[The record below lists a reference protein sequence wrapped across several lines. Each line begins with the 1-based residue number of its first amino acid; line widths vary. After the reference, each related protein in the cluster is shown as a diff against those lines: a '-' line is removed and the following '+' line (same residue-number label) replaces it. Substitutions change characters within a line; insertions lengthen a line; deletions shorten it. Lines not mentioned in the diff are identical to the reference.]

1 MQERG
6 AVAEAVRQLK
16 TAVHGFAPSGSPPR
30 EQNLPRIVIVGAGFA
45 GLSAAKA
52 LARTPAQIIVIDE
65 RNYHLFQPLLYQVAT
80 AGLSPADIA
89 APIRGI
95 LRRQKDAHVR
105 LGSVTGI
112 DLRGREV
119 ILRDRRVPYDY
130 LVVATGARHAY
141 FGHDE
146 WAAVAPGLKKIDD
159 ATRVRR
165 KILIALERAEAET
178 NAKERRRL
186 MTFVVVGGGPT
197 GVEMAGAIAEL
208 AKVAL
213 ARDFRAIDPTMS
225 RIVLIEA
232 GPRVL
237 ATFPER
243 LSAVAKRSLERL
255 GVEVRLG
262 MRVTHCDD
270 AGVKLGDER
279 IDSRTIVWAAG
290 VAASPAAE
298 WLAAKHDRL
307 GRVMVAR
314 DLSLPAHGEVYVIGD
329 TAHAQ
334 DPSGK
339 PLPGIAPVAKQQG
352 KYVAKVLH
360 ARIVGRPAPAAF
372 RYRHAGNL
380 ATIGRTAA
388 VVDFG
393 FLRLTGLIAWLV
405 WGAVHISFLVGFR
418 NRLAVAFDWLWA
430 YVTFQS
436 GARLITEVEMD
447 EPEAPAM
454 CGRSVTRGGRYR
466 VRYHFGAVGVE

>member
-1 MQERG
+1 MTETRP
-6 AVAEAVRQLK
+6 
-16 TAVHGFAPSGSPPR
+16 T
-30 EQNLPRIVIVGAGFA
+30 PRIVIVGAGFG

-52 LARTPAQIIVIDE
+52 LARAPAQVVVIDE

-95 LRRQKDAHVR
+95 VRRQKNTHVM

-112 DLRGREV
+112 DVAGRAV
-119 ILRDRRVPYDY
+119 LLGPRRVPYDY
-130 LVVATGARHAY
+130 LIVATGARHAY
-141 FGHDE
+141 FGHEE

-165 KILIALERAEAET
+165 KILIALERAEDEEDPA
-178 NAKERRRL
+178 ERRRL
-186 MTFVVVGGGPT
+186 MTFVVVGAGPT
-197 GVEMAGAIAEL
+197 GVEMAGSIAEL

-213 ARDFRAIDPTMS
+213 AMDFRAIDPRKS

-237 ATFPER
+237 PAFPER
-243 LSAVAKRSLERL
+243 LSAVAQRRLQRL

-262 MRVTHCDD
+262 TPVTGCDA
-270 AGVKLGDER
+270 AGVTVGSER
-279 IDSRTIVWAAG
+279 IECRTIIWAAG

-298 WLAAKHDRL
+298 WLGAAHDHL
-307 GRVMVAR
+307 GRVNVER
-314 DLSLPAHGEVYVIGD
+314 DLSLPGHDDIFVIGD
-329 TAHAQ
+329 TARLDDAT
-334 DPSGK
+334 GK
-339 PLPGIAPVAKQQG
+339 PLPGLAPVAKQQG
-352 KYVAKVLH
+352 KYVARLIA
-360 ARIVGRPAPAAF
+360 ARLAGRPAPGAF

-393 FLRLTGLIAWLV
+393 FLRLTGFVAWVVWSLAHIYFLI
-405 WGAVHISFLVGFR
+405 GFR
-418 NRLAVAFDWLWA
+418 NRLAVALEWLWA
-430 YVTFQS
+430 YLTFQS

-447 EPEAPAM
+447 EAGAADNR
-454 CGRSVTRGGRYR
+454 RSG
-466 VRYHFGAVGVE
+466 

>member
-1 MQERG
+1 MTRS
-6 AVAEAVRQLK
+6 AT
-16 TAVHGFAPSGSPPR
+16 TAPPAHG
-30 EQNLPRIVIVGAGFA
+30 LPRIVIVGAGFA

-52 LARTPAQIIVIDE
+52 LARAPARIVVIDE

-95 LRRQKDAHVR
+95 LRRQKNAHVM

-112 DLRGREV
+112 DVAGRAV
-119 ILRDRRVPYDY
+119 ILRERAVPYDY
-130 LVVATGARHAY
+130 LIVATGARHAY

-165 KILIALERAEAET
+165 KILIALERAEDEEDAD
-178 NAKERRRL
+178 ERRRL

-213 ARDFRAIDPTMS
+213 AMDFRAIDPTMS
-225 RIVLIEA
+225 RIILIEA

-237 ATFPER
+237 PVFPAR
-243 LSAVAKRSLERL
+243 LSAVAQRSLERL

-262 MRVTHCDD
+262 VPVTGCDAD
-270 AGVKLGDER
+270 GVTVGAER
-279 IDSRTIVWAAG
+279 IGSRTIVWAAG
-290 VAASPAAE
+290 VAASAAAE
-298 WLAAKHDRL
+298 WLDAEHDPL
-307 GRVMVAR
+307 GRVFVAS
-314 DLSLPAHGEVYVIGD
+314 DLSLPGHADVFVIGD
-329 TAHAQ
+329 TAHVA
-334 DPSGK
+334 DPAGK
-339 PLPGIAPVAKQQG
+339 PLPGIAPVAKQEG
-352 KYVAKVLH
+352 KHVAKVLR
-360 ARIVGRPAPAAF
+360 ARLAGRPAPPAF

-393 FLRLTGLIAWLV
+393 FVRLTGLIAWLV
-405 WGAVHISFLVGFR
+405 WSLAHIYFLIGFR
-418 NRLAVAFDWLWA
+418 NRVAVALDWLWA
-430 YVTFQS
+430 YATFQS

-447 EPEAPAM
+447 DAAPAPAAAPEAGARTLDAQP
-454 CGRSVTRGGRYR
+454 GFGG
-466 VRYHFGAVGVE
+466 GDDTA